1 MLLATP
7 THSRSQPGLGTSLK
21 LPRTS
26 LRPALPSS
34 LPIQSSLSLHML
46 NTLWLGFFLTAAVAA
61 LAQWLLGGQAQV
73 FAAMVESLFAMAKLS
88 VEVMV
93 LLFGTLTMWLGFLR
107 IAEKAGIVDALA
119 RWLSPLFARLM
130 PEVPRGHPALGLMTL
145 NFAANALGLDN
156 AATPMGLKA
165 MRALQELNPRPDTA
179 TNAQILFLVLNASSL
194 TLLPVSIFMYRMQ
207 QGAADPTLVFLPI
220 LLATSAS
227 TLAGLLAVAVVQRLP
242 LWHPVVLAYLLPVAL
257 VLGGFMALLAT
268 LSATALAQLS
278 SLLGNLTLF
287 SLVVMF
293 VLVGAWRK
301 VPVYEAFVEGARE
314 GFDVAKGLLPYL
326 VAMLCAVGVLRT
338 SGALG
343 YALEGIRWC
352 VEAIGM
358 DTRFVDALPTALVK
372 PFSGSAARAMLIET
386 MQTQGVDS
394 FAALAAATIQ
404 GSTETTFYVLAVYFG
419 AVGIQRARHAVGCA
433 LLAELAGVVAA
444 IAVCYQFFG

>member
-1 MLLATP
+1 
-7 THSRSQPGLGTSLK
+7 
-21 LPRTS
+21 
-26 LRPALPSS
+26 
-34 LPIQSSLSLHML
+34 ML
-46 NTLWLGFFLTAAVAA
+46 NTLWLGFFITAAISA

-73 FAAMVESLFAMAKLS
+73 FATMVESLFAMAKLS

-93 LLFGTLTMWLGFLR
+93 LLFGTLTLWLGFLR

-119 RWLSPLFARLM
+119 RWLAPLFARLM

-257 VLGGFMALLAT
+257 VLGGFMALLTT
-268 LSATALAQLS
+268 LSAAALAQLS

>member
-1 MLLATP
+1 
-7 THSRSQPGLGTSLK
+7 
-21 LPRTS
+21 
-26 LRPALPSS
+26 
-34 LPIQSSLSLHML
+34 ML
-46 NTLWLGFFLTAAVAA
+46 NTLWLGFFITAAISA

-73 FAAMVESLFAMAKLS
+73 FATMVESLFAMAKLS

-93 LLFGTLTMWLGFLR
+93 LLFGTLTLWLGFLR
-107 IAEKAGIVDALA
+107 IAEKAGVVDVLA
-119 RWLSPLFARLM
+119 RWLAPLFARLM

-165 MRALQELNPRPDTA
+165 MRALQELNPKPDTA

-257 VLGGFMALLAT
+257 VLGGFMALLTT
-268 LSATALAQLS
+268 LSAAALAQLS

>member
-1 MLLATP
+1 
-7 THSRSQPGLGTSLK
+7 
-21 LPRTS
+21 
-26 LRPALPSS
+26 
-34 LPIQSSLSLHML
+34 ML
-46 NTLWLGFFLTAAVAA
+46 NTLWLGFFVTAALAA
-61 LAQWLLGGQAQV
+61 LAQWLFAGNAQI
-73 FAAMVESLFAMAKLS
+73 FAAMVEALFGMAKLS

-93 LLFGTLTMWLGFLR
+93 LLFGTLTLWLGFLR
-107 IAEKAGIVDALA
+107 IAEKAGLVDALA
-119 RWLSPLFARLM
+119 RWLAPLFTRLM

-165 MRALQELNPRPDTA
+165 MRALQELNPQPDTA

-207 QGAADPTLVFLPI
+207 QGAPDPTLVFVPI

-227 TLAGLLAVAVVQRLP
+227 TLVGLFSVAAVQRLP
-242 LWHPVVLAYLLPVAL
+242 LLSPVVLAYLLPVAL
-257 VLGGFMALLAT
+257 ALAAFMAFLST
-268 LSATALAQLS
+268 LSGAALAQLS

-287 SLVVMF
+287 TLMVLFIVV
-293 VLVGAWRK
+293 GTWRK
-301 VPVYEAFVEGARE
+301 VPVYEAFVEGAKE

-326 VAMLCAVGVLRT
+326 VAMLCAVGVFRA

-343 YALEGIRWC
+343 YVLELIRWS
-352 VEAIGM
+352 VDLLGV
-358 DTRFVDALPTALVK
+358 DTRFVEALPTALVK

-386 MQTQGVDS
+386 MKTQGVDS

-419 AVGIQRARHAVGCA
+419 AVGIQRARHAVACA

-444 IAVCYQFFG
+444 IVVCYQFFS